1 MVRLL
6 MAEQRLRFRII
17 PTDSLILSIT
27 RPEALLPMS
36 CRLVHAR
43 LVCAHI
49 TSPKLTY
56 DFPGDPWGLDEFP
69 KHLQT
74 YIPNTYARPPTLIG
88 TPDRSSPPNSSPHS
102 RSSVIR
108 SAMMRTV
115 ILMATAPI
123 SPGEEIFMD
132 YRLNPELEAP
142 DWYHQVDE
150 KLSKKR
156 WERSMY

>member
-1 MVRLL
+1 
-6 MAEQRLRFRII
+6 
-17 PTDSLILSIT
+17 
-27 RPEALLPMS
+27 
-36 CRLVHAR
+36 
-43 LVCAHI
+43 
-49 TSPKLTY
+49 
-56 DFPGDPWGLDEFP
+56 
-69 KHLQT
+69 
-74 YIPNTYARPPTLIG
+74 
-88 TPDRSSPPNSSPHS
+88 
-102 RSSVIR
+102 
-108 SAMMRTV
+108 MMRTV